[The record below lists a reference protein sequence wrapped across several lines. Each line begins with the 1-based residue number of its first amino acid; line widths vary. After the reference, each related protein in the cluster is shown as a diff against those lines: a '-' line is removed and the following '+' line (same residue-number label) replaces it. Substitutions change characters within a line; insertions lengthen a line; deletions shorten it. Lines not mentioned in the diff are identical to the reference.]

1 MRPVLTLSWA
11 VLFPD
16 SAAFFPLSAERSLHA
31 PPARIQNASM
41 AILSVKDLRV
51 SFDTPDGVVEAV
63 KGISFDVAKGECL
76 GIVGESGSGKSQSAL
91 SALGLLAGKG
101 TATGRIDFDGTN
113 MLEASDATLRNI
125 RGARMSM
132 IFQDPLTSLTPHM
145 TVGAQMREVL
155 ALHKGLKGE
164 EADRI
169 CVDWL
174 ENVRIPEAARRM
186 NQFPHE
192 LSGGM
197 RQRVMIA
204 IAMLCNPELL
214 LADEPTTALDV
225 TVQAQVLELM
235 DELKRETGTGIAL
248 ITHNMGVVA
257 RMCDRVI
264 VMRHGEIVEQGS
276 VDDIFYKPQA
286 DYTKMLLN
294 AVPRID
300 EPDRPGR
307 PVLSAPPAPETEP
320 VLKVEDM
327 KIHFPIAVKGGLF
340 GKTKPLKAVD
350 GVSFDLKPGE
360 TLGVVG

>member
-1 MRPVLTLSWA
+1 M
-11 VLFPD
+11 
-16 SAAFFPLSAERSLHA
+16 HA

-91 SALGLLAGKG
+91 SALGLLAGNG

-204 IAMLCNPELL
+204 IAMLCNPE
-214 LADEPTTALDV
+214 
-225 TVQAQVLELM
+225 
-235 DELKRETGTGIAL
+235 RCS
-248 ITHNMGVVA
+248 
-257 RMCDRVI
+257 RM
-264 VMRHGEIVEQGS
+264 S
-276 VDDIFYKPQA
+276 PPQRW
-286 DYTKMLLN
+286 M
-294 AVPRID
+294 
-300 EPDRPGR
+300 
-307 PVLSAPPAPETEP
+307 
-320 VLKVEDM
+320 
-327 KIHFPIAVKGGLF
+327 
-340 GKTKPLKAVD
+340 
-350 GVSFDLKPGE
+350 
-360 TLGVVG
+360 